1 MAMLKFDGDGVM
13 AVCARDGGGGG
24 MEETASSNGRSSG
37 RLKAACN
44 CASVA
49 RDFNKTERQRTYDKD
64 EGG

>member
-1 MAMLKFDGDGVM
+1 MLRFDGDGGM
-13 AVCARDGGGGG
+13 AVCERDGGGVG

-37 RLKAACN
+37 RQACN
-44 CASVA
+44 CASVV

>member
-1 MAMLKFDGDGVM
+1 M
-13 AVCARDGGGGG
+13 AVCARDGGGVG

-37 RLKAACN
+37 RQACN
-44 CASVA
+44 CASVV